1 MERAVEVNV
10 EFDLAAEVPLGIIE
24 EEIVA
29 TRQVIDESE
38 KQIFVCQDKIAIGQ
52 QKLAILVELREKI
65 DFKVELHELAM
76 NRLESEVQG
85 VEPLHSAA
93 MQMETEQ

>member
-10 EFDLAAEVPLGIIE
+10 EFDLAAEIQTPIRVIE
-24 EEIVA
+24 EDIVA
-29 TRQVIDESE
+29 TRQTINECE
-38 KQIFVCQDKIAIGQ
+38 KQIFAYQDKVAVAQ

-76 NRLESEVQG
+76 NRLHSE
-85 VEPLHSAA
+85 A
-93 MQMETEQ
+93 